1 MMKKRIVHLFMAAG
15 FLLLAGA
22 CSNEPTAKESM
33 DQYVDKWNKQNFEEM
48 YEQLSSKAQKSIS
61 KDDFIERNTS
71 IYEQIGVSDLKV
83 SAVDEDEEGKNKEKK
98 DSETIPYKVSMNTL
112 AGPVSFEGKAKL
124 VKEEKDGETSWKIN
138 WNPSFIFSQLK
149 EGETIRITASE
160 PARGNIYDRNGKALA
175 TNATVPEI
183 GVVPGE
189 LGDDKD
195 GVLKKLA
202 NMLDMEKKDIEKQL
216 SAGWVKDDSFVP
228 LKKVKPENTDLLKKA
243 TSLPGVLK
251 QDTQSR
257 YYPFGEKAAHLTGY
271 IRPITEEEL
280 KQDKGSYSE
289 HSLMGIVGLEHVY
302 EKQLRGEIGWT
313 ISVPESGATIA
324 SKDAKDGTDIHT
336 TIDIKK
342 QEELYSQLKDDSG
355 TAVALQPQTGET
367 LALVSAPSYDPN
379 GFLFGWKKGE
389 WEKLNKDKEAP
400 FTSKFNKT
408 YAPGSTIKPITA
420 SIGLKNGAI
429 KTDEA
434 KKIVG
439 KEWQKDSSWGG
450 YKVTRVSDQLS
461 EVNLENALITSDNIY
476 FAQTAL
482 DTGSDKFTEGL
493 KSFGF
498 EEKLGYEFPTKA
510 SSISNDGIDS
520 EILLA
525 DSGYGQGQM
534 LMSPIHLAAS
544 YTPFLNNG
552 DLIKPYLIKKDGDEK
567 EIWHKNVVPADGAE
581 TITKG
586 LRGVVEDP
594 RGSAYKP
601 VVKGLSIAGKTGTA
615 ELKTKKDEK
624 GKENGWFTAYDYKNK
639 DLLITM
645 MIQDVSDRGGSSY
658 VVNKVKNV
666 FKK

>member
-1 MMKKRIVHLFMAAG
+1 MKKRVIHLFIAAG

-33 DQYVDKWNKQNFEEM
+33 DQYVDKWNDKKFEEM
-48 YEQLSSKAQKSIS
+48 YEQLSAEAQKSIS
-61 KDDFIERNTS
+61 KDDFIKRNQS

-83 SAVDEDEEGKNKEKK
+83 SAVDNDEDEKNKEKK
-98 DSETIPYKVSMNTL
+98 DAVTIPYKVSMNTL

-124 VKEEKDGETSWKIN
+124 VKEKKDGDTSWKVN

-149 EGETIRITASE
+149 EGETIRITAKE
-160 PARGNIYDRNGKALA
+160 PARGIIYDRNGKKLA

-183 GVVPGE
+183 GVVPGQ

-195 GVLKKLA
+195 GVIKKLA
-202 NMLDMEKKDIEKQL
+202 NMLDMEKEDIEKQL
-216 SAGWVKDDSFVP
+216 SASWVTDESFVP
-228 LKKVKPENTDLLKKA
+228 LKKVKPGSTELLKKA

-257 YYPFGEKAAHLTGY
+257 YYPYGEKAAHLTGY

-280 KQDKGSYSE
+280 KQNKEGYSE
-289 HSLMGIVGLEHVY
+289 HSLLGIVGLEHIY
-302 EKQLRGEIGWT
+302 EKELRGEIGWT
-313 ISVPESGATIA
+313 ISIPESNATVA
-324 SKDAKDGTDIHT
+324 SKDAKDGKDIHT
-336 TIDIKK
+336 TIDINK
-342 QEELYSQLKDDSG
+342 QEELYNQLKDDSG
-355 TAVALQPQTGET
+355 AAVALEPQTGET

-389 WEKLNKDKEAP
+389 WEKLNKDASAP

-420 SIGLKNGAI
+420 SIGLKNDAI
-429 KTDEA
+429 KADEP
-434 KKIVG
+434 KKIEG

-450 YKVTRVSDQLS
+450 YKVTRVSDRLS
-461 EVNLENALITSDNIY
+461 DVNLENALITSDNIY

-482 DTGSDKFTEGL
+482 DTGKDQFVEGL

-498 EEKLGYEFPTKA
+498 EEKLDYEFPTKS
-510 SSISNDGIDS
+510 SSISNEGIDS
-520 EILLA
+520 DILLA

-544 YTPFLNNG
+544 YTPFLNDGN
-552 DLIKPYLIKKDGDEK
+552 LIKPHLIKKDGEEK
-567 EIWHKNVVPADGAE
+567 EIWHKNVLPTGGAE
-581 TITKG
+581 AITKG
-586 LRGVVEDP
+586 LKGVVEDP

-601 VVKGLSIAGKTGTA
+601 VVKGLTIAGKTGTA

-639 DLLITM
+639 NLLITM
-645 MIQDVSDRGGSSY
+645 MIEDVSDRGGSSY
-658 VVNKVKNV
+658 VVNKVKKV
-666 FKK
+666 FK

>member
-1 MMKKRIVHLFMAAG
+1 MKKRIVHLFMAAG
-15 FLLLAGA
+15 FLLLVGA

-48 YEQLSSKAQKSIS
+48 YDQLSTEAQKSIS
-61 KDDFIERNTS
+61 KDEFVKRNKS
-71 IYEQIGVSDLKV
+71 IYEQVGVSDLKV
-83 SAVDEDEEGKNKEKK
+83 SAVDQDEKNNDKKETQ
-98 DSETIPYKVSMNTL
+98 TIPYKVSMKTL

-124 VKEEKDGETSWKIN
+124 VKEEKDGKTSWNIN

-149 EGETIRITASE
+149 KGETIRITAKE
-160 PARGNIYDRNGKALA
+160 PVRGSIYDRNGKALA

-183 GVVPGE
+183 GVVRGE

-202 NMLDMEKKDIEKQL
+202 GILDMKKEDIEKQL
-216 SAGWVKDDSFVP
+216 SAEWVQDDSFIP
-228 LKKVKPENTDLLKKA
+228 LKKAKPNEKDVIKKA

-251 QDTQSR
+251 QDTTSR
-257 YYPFGEKAAHLTGY
+257 FYPYGEKAAHLTGY

-280 KQDKGSYSE
+280 KQNKDNYSQT
-289 HSLMGIVGLEHVY
+289 SLLGIVGLEHIY
-302 EKQLRGEIGWT
+302 EKKLRGEIGWT
-313 ISVPESGATIA
+313 ISIPESGATIA

-355 TAVALQPQTGET
+355 AAVALQPQTGET

-389 WEKLNKDKEAP
+389 WEKLNKDGAAP
-400 FTSKFNKT
+400 FTAKFNKT

-429 KTDEA
+429 KADE
-434 KKIVG
+434 KKQIIG

-450 YKVTRVSDQLS
+450 YKVARVSEQLS
-461 EVNLENALITSDNIY
+461 EVDLENALITSDNIY
-476 FAQTAL
+476 FAQTAI
-482 DTGSDKFTEGL
+482 DTGKDKFIEGL

-498 EEKLGYEFPTKA
+498 EEKLDYEFPTTA

-520 EILLA
+520 EILLGDTA
-525 DSGYGQGQM
+525 YGQGQM
-534 LMSPIHLAAS
+534 LMSPIHLAAA
-544 YTPFLNNG
+544 YTPFLNDG
-552 DLIKPYLIKKDGDEK
+552 DLIKPRLIKKDGDEK
-567 EIWHKNVVPADGAE
+567 EIWHKQLVTPDEAAA
-581 TITKG
+581 ITKG
-586 LRGVVEDP
+586 LKGVVEDP

-601 VVKGLSIAGKTGTA
+601 VAQGLTIAGKTGTA
-615 ELKTKKDEK
+615 ELKKKKDEK

-645 MIQDVSDRGGSSY
+645 MIEDVSNRGGSSY
-658 VVNKVKNV
+658 VVNKVKQI
-666 FKK
+666 FK